1 MISSHK
7 SDVRPLC
14 SQGASQMDWN
24 SLTTQQVALFAA
36 AAIVISALAAGTATL
51 VSTIVSGWN
60 TRRLAR

>member
-1 MISSHK
+1 
-7 SDVRPLC
+7 
-14 SQGASQMDWN
+14 MDWN